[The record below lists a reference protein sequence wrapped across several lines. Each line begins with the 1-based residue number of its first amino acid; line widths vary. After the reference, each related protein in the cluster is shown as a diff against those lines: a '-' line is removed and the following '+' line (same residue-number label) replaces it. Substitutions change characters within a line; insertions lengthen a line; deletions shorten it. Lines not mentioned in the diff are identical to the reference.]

1 MKRIYFLMVVFAAAL
16 LCACGEKAPDW
27 KNEAGKVTVDPT
39 VAAKVGDVL
48 PAWEEGWLD
57 IHSINSGRGESFFYI
72 FPDGTTML
80 IDAAGAWNDETH
92 DYGDGNSPGVP
103 SKPSVN
109 VTSTSVISNYIRHY
123 MPKIADGKLDYVMV
137 SHYHGDHMGVVDS
150 QYQLHSQG
158 NFRMNGIPGVGSA
171 FPVVKLLDRGNFDD
185 PPSSDWFSGTTAYD
199 NYIKFANWSAST
211 NGTVREKVNVGAT
224 DQIVMKHNPSITS
237 RFMVRNVAA
246 GGYVWTGTGTGSATA
261 LPSTAELKALGKNNA
276 GQVGEN
282 VMSVA
287 LLLSLGNFDWFTAG
301 DSQFNDRSNYS
312 YKDIEAPMAK
322 AINKHVEAMKASHHC
337 TANTN
342 SSELLSVLTPDVL
355 VACAWRDVQPNSA
368 TVKRFINA
376 NSLVRIFAT
385 NLTDNNRNVL
395 TTNGVDVGKFAC
407 TSGHVVIRVQP
418 DGARYWVFALDDT
431 DEQYRISKRL
441 GPLMSR

>member
-1 MKRIYFLMVVFAAAL
+1 MKRFYFLTVVFAAAA
-16 LCACGEKAPDW
+16 LCSCGEKAPDW
-27 KNEAGKVTVDPT
+27 KNEAGKVTIEPI
-39 VAAKVGDVL
+39 VAAKVGDEL

-57 IHSINSGRGESFFYI
+57 IHSINSGRGECFFYI
-72 FPDGTTML
+72 LPDGTTML

-92 DYGDGNSPGVP
+92 NYGEGSSPGVP

-123 MPKIADGKLDYVMV
+123 IPKVANGKLDYVMV

-158 NFRMNGIPGVGSA
+158 QFRMNGIPGVGSA
-171 FPVVKLLDRGNFDD
+171 FPVVKLLDRGEFDD
-185 PPSSDWFSGTTAYD
+185 PPSSDWFGGTTAYD
-199 NYIKFANWSAST
+199 NYIKFANWSAAA
-211 NGTVREKVNVGAT
+211 NATVREKVRVGAT

-246 GGYVWTGTGTGSATA
+246 GGYVWTGTGNESSTS
-261 LPSTAELKALGKNNA
+261 LPSTAELKAMGKSHS

-287 LLLSLGNFDWFTAG
+287 ILISLGNFDWFTAG
-301 DSQFNDRSNYS
+301 DSQYNDRSNYP
-312 YKDIEAPMAK
+312 YKDIEAPISK
-322 AINKHVEAMKASHHC
+322 AINKHVEAMKACHHC

-342 SSELLSVLTPDVL
+342 SATLVNTLSPDVL
-355 VACAWRDVQPNSA
+355 VACAWRDVQPNAA
-368 TVKRFINA
+368 TVKRFYDA
-376 NSLVRIFAT
+376 NQAVRIFAT
-385 NLTDNNRNVL
+385 NLTDNNRSVL
-395 TTNGVDVGKFAC
+395 ASSGVDANKFAC

-431 DEQYRISKRL
+431 DEQYRISKRV
-441 GPLMSR
+441 GPIMSR